1 MFKALLVAIHEIH
14 IYLQDRGDLAFSLLL
29 PVVTFALMYGAFGGE
44 MEFHGTAH
52 IVNQDPGGSYS
63 VRLLEQLE
71 ELDSV
76 DLELLSREEADGK
89 LERSD
94 LLMVIYIPEDFSAK
108 LASGEQTQ
116 LLFRQRGNG
125 GQEGQI
131 VASLVRGLA
140 ERMNQEFTVLSQTSN
155 SLAGRG
161 ITRDSIEVTTQKFLE
176 REQEHPL
183 VGVTEE
189 TMGSSPD
196 LVNQFLPGVITMFV
210 LFAITLGAQAIV
222 QERRLG
228 TLERLLTTRLS
239 VGQLFFGKF
248 LAGISRGF
256 LQTLVLLGLSYIVLQ
271 LFTPLSFIECLV
283 IALVFAAAASA
294 LGLIIASIARTE
306 DQATWIAVFL
316 TMSMVMLG
324 GTFFEISEGSVLYT
338 ISRVSLNTY
347 ANDAFKTIIAQGGS
361 LADVWLEL
369 GVLAGVAV
377 VGLAIS
383 RVLFKVMPGGR

>member
-1 MFKALLVAIHEIH
+1 MFKAILVAIHEIR
-14 IYLQDRGDLAFSLLL
+14 IYLQDKGDLAFSLLL

-71 ELDSV
+71 EMDSV

-94 LLMVIYIPEDFSAK
+94 LLMVIYIPEDFSGK

-125 GQEGQI
+125 SQEGQI

-140 ERMNQEFTVLSQTSN
+140 ERMNQEFAVLSQTSN
-155 SLAGRG
+155 SLAGKG
-161 ITRDSIEVTTQKFLE
+161 IPRERIEIATQKFLE
-176 REQEHPL
+176 REQEHPV
-183 VGVTEE
+183 VGVTEV
-189 TMGSSPD
+189 TIGSSPD
-196 LVNQFLPGVITMFV
+196 LVNQFLPGVLTMFV

-271 LFTPLSFIECLV
+271 LFTPLAFVECLV

-306 DQATWIAVFL
+306 DQATWIAVFF

-347 ANDAFKTIIAQGGS
+347 ANDAFETIIAQGGS
-361 LADVWLEL
+361 LTDVGMEL

-377 VGLAIS
+377 VGLTIS
-383 RVLFKVMPGGR
+383 RLLFKVMPGGR

>member
-1 MFKALLVAIHEIH
+1 MFKAILVAVHEVH
-14 IYLQDRGDLAFSLLL
+14 IYLQDKGDLAFGLLL

-63 VRLLEQLE
+63 GRLLEQLE
-71 ELDSV
+71 ELDSI
-76 DLELLSREEADGK
+76 DLELLSWEEADGK
-89 LERSD
+89 LKRSD
-94 LLMVIYIPEDFSAK
+94 LLMVICIPEDFSAK

-125 GQEGQI
+125 SQEGQI

-155 SLAGRG
+155 SLTGKG
-161 ITRDSIEVTTQKFLE
+161 IPRERIEIATQKFLE

-183 VGVTEE
+183 VGITEE

-271 LFTPLSFIECLV
+271 LFTPLAFVECLV
-283 IALVFAAAASA
+283 IAIVFAAAASA

-361 LADVWLEL
+361 LADIGMEL

>member
-1 MFKALLVAIHEIH
+1 MFKAILVAIHEVR
-14 IYLQDRGDLAFSLLL
+14 IYLQDKGDLAFSLLL

-71 ELDSV
+71 EMDSV

-108 LASGEQTQ
+108 LVSGEQTQ

-140 ERMNQEFTVLSQTSN
+140 ERMNQEFTVLSQASS
-155 SLAGRG
+155 SLAGRE
-161 ITRDSIEVTTQKFLE
+161 ISRERIEIATQKFLE

-196 LVNQFLPGVITMFV
+196 LVNQFLPGVVTMFV

-256 LQTLVLLGLSYIVLQ
+256 LQTLILLGLSYIVLQ
-271 LFTPLSFIECLV
+271 LFTPLAFIECLV

-316 TMSMVMLG
+316 TMSMVMTG

-361 LADVWLEL
+361 LTDVGMEL

-377 VGLAIS
+377 VGLTIS

>member
-52 IVNQDPGGSYS
+52 IVNQDPGGIYS

-125 GQEGQI
+125 GREGQI

-140 ERMNQEFTVLSQTSN
+140 ERMNQEFTVLSQTSD

-161 ITRDSIEVTTQKFLE
+161 IPRDSIEITTQKFLE

-196 LVNQFLPGVITMFV
+196 LVNQFLPGVLTMFV

-347 ANDAFKTIIAQGGS
+347 ANGAFKTIIAQGGS
-361 LADVWLEL
+361 LADVGLEL

-383 RVLFKVMPGGR
+383 RMLFKVMPGGR

>member
-140 ERMNQEFTVLSQTSN
+140 ERMNQEFTVLSQTSD

-161 ITRDSIEVTTQKFLE
+161 IPRDSIEVTTQKFLE

-196 LVNQFLPGVITMFV
+196 LVNQFLPGVLTMFV

>member
-1 MFKALLVAIHEIH
+1 MFKALLVAIHEIR
-14 IYLQDRGDLAFSLLL
+14 IYLQDKGDLAFSLLL

-63 VRLLEQLE
+63 ARLLEQLE

-94 LLMVIYIPEDFSAK
+94 LMMVIYIPEDFSAM

-140 ERMNQEFTVLSQTSN
+140 ERMNQEFTVLSQTSA
-155 SLAGRG
+155 SLVGRG
-161 ITRDSIEVTTQKFLE
+161 IPRESIEIATQKFLE

-196 LVNQFLPGVITMFV
+196 LVNQFLPGVLTMFI
-210 LFAITLGAQAIV
+210 LFAITMGAQAIV

-347 ANDAFKTIIAQGGS
+347 ANGAFKTIIAQGGS
-361 LADVWLEL
+361 LADVGLEL

-377 VGLAIS
+377 VGLAVS

>member
-1 MFKALLVAIHEIH
+1 MFKAILVAIHEVH
-14 IYLQDRGDLAFSLLL
+14 IYLQDKGDLAFSLLL

-63 VRLLEQLE
+63 ARLLEQLE

-76 DLELLSREEADGK
+76 DLELLSREEADRK

-94 LLMVIYIPEDFSAK
+94 LLMVIYIPEDFSGK
-108 LASGEQTQ
+108 LTSGEQTQ

-155 SLAGRG
+155 SLAGKG
-161 ITRDSIEVTTQKFLE
+161 IPRERIEIATQKFLE

-196 LVNQFLPGVITMFV
+196 LVNQFLPGVVTMFV

-256 LQTLVLLGLSYIVLQ
+256 LQTLILLGLSYIVLQ
-271 LFTPLSFIECLV
+271 VFTPLAFVECLV
-283 IALVFAAAASA
+283 IAIVFAAAASA

-306 DQATWIAVFL
+306 DQATWIAVFF

-361 LADVWLEL
+361 LTDVGMEL

-377 VGLAIS
+377 VGLTIS

>member
-1 MFKALLVAIHEIH
+1 MFKAILVAIHEIR
-14 IYLQDRGDLAFSLLL
+14 IYLQDKGDLAFSLLL

-71 ELDSV
+71 EMDSV

-94 LLMVIYIPEDFSAK
+94 LLMVIYIPEDFSGK

-155 SLAGRG
+155 SLAGKG
-161 ITRDSIEVTTQKFLE
+161 IPRDRIEITAQKFLE
-176 REQEHPL
+176 REQEHPM

-189 TMGSSPD
+189 TMGSNPD
-196 LVNQFLPGVITMFV
+196 LVNQFLPGVLTMFV

-271 LFTPLSFIECLV
+271 VFTPLAFVECLV

-306 DQATWIAVFL
+306 DQATWIAVFF

-347 ANDAFKTIIAQGGS
+347 ANDAFETIIAQGGS
-361 LADVWLEL
+361 LTDVGMEL

-377 VGLAIS
+377 VGLTIS